1 MEKMDL
7 SIQKEYLGGWLSQL
21 TERDQQILSLRF
33 GLGGEEPLT
42 LAAIGRHINVSRE
55 RVRQL
60 ESKALSNL
68 KFMAG
73 HVLISKPPLAADQGC
88 CDSFAA

>member
-1 MEKMDL
+1 M
-7 SIQKEYLGGWLSQL
+7 SQL

-42 LAAIGRHINVSRE
+42 LVAIGRQINVSRQ

-60 ESKALSNL
+60 ESKAISNL
-68 KFMAG
+68 KLMMA
-73 HVLISKPPLAADQGC
+73 HDKPALIPQNLSLCRGVRGPR
-88 CDSFAA
+88 